1 MDDQECGGPS
11 GGVGKQEDGE
21 MNGTENEVDDADDMV
36 EQEESSG
43 SAPSPLLLG
52 TRPKRLRSKV
62 WDDFTPIFVDGKVAR
77 AECMHCHRVFNSG
90 TSNLLKHQAKCSPR
104 AQKRPMQQEL
114 PVSLSVENRSP
125 KELDAVE
132 QDIPTD
138 KNTKNL
144 EVEQAE
150 TNKLVRTLAMYGD
163 IPLRVSN
170 HGEFSR
176 FVASLNPMVEIP
188 PADNLYLYFTGLF
201 EEEKAK
207 LKKRL
212 ASLNSRVSLS
222 VYVWHYDTL
231 LPFLCLSVHYI
242 DDQWQKDKKI
252 IAFQAV
258 DSSCHAKE
266 LSMVILTAIRDWGLF
281 GKVFSIALDDAFID
295 DSVASDVKDILQK
308 WNSLH
313 ADENLSGNQSLFVVR
328 YATHLLDQI
337 IQLFDKIWDV
347 KKDLHREPVYYS
359 DEESSY
365 VREKMQRKFK
375 EQWKFNC
382 LHICMPMIM
391 DPKYRLEIIK
401 SRIMYNFNSDME
413 DYIEEVNDM
422 LLRLF
427 REYSGQTED
436 PNCTSSFITSGWN
449 YLYKDDRLL
458 DHYHYSEFPERKRPM
473 TEFDQYLEDP
483 CLSNDGT
490 SVLKWWK
497 EHSMIYP
504 TIARIARDILAIPYR
519 TDCKVATRTTRV
531 AIAKSDG
538 NHYVEERVCTQDWL
552 RSGGL
557 QDSTMR
563 VLRFRNVEDNMLS
576 SFGNYVQPN
585 RSLTTQILV
594 QHDAVRKEQR
604 LNYSK
609 STQVQNWSSS
619 ASLLGRTKMVKWAL
633 GFQAW
638 APWKS
643 GAQTK
648 REEKSSLPKRVAAA
662 AEVAARNPA
671 LRPGIG
677 MEQDCDDAAN
687 QVGAGE
693 ERILNVVLL
702 KTCVKH
708 NFIGMGDNVDNANDM
723 AEQEESSGSAPSPLF
738 LGTRP
743 KRLRSKAWDDF
754 TPIYIDGKVAKAECM
769 HCHQVFVSNST
780 SGTSSLLKH
789 QSKCNPHAQ
798 KRAMQQKLPF
808 LPSSQK
814 NLTTLNSDPRQK
826 KLLFLPISQ
835 KKCSDTADV
844 MPHKKDPALPNS
856 MNDTNRK
863 SQEVDKS
870 GSREE
875 LATPEQKNLT
885 LRHVPTNNNDQ
896 SHDEHPVPEQKNNP
910 TGTNMKNPETDQNGS
925 NGLIQ
930 TMAMCGYLPLMMH
943 NDRFRK
949 CLPCFDSMVNMPAN
963 INIYLDFIQLFDKEK
978 AKLKERFAALSSR
991 VCLSA
996 HVWHYVQQ
1004 LAFLCLSV
1012 HYIDEEWE
1020 RQQKI
1025 IRFCHVGP
1033 SCDAGELSSVILGAI
1048 EKWGLRDKLLQMS
1061 KPISRNGIF
1070 TVQNRA
1076 SRNRIH
1082 TAKQSLFV
1090 IRYGT
1095 HLLDQVIQ
1103 VGLDELD
1110 KIMEKSV
1117 MCSKFMEGLTSSA
1130 VKYSNNNYA
1139 ASGKDWTCARRI
1151 CDTLED
1157 FHRCIDIMPNF
1168 PCPVDLF
1175 YMVWK
1180 VKRDLQRE
1188 VDNNRDD
1195 SFSTVVKK
1203 MQEKFKNCWKLCCL
1217 HFYLAMVVDPSHRL
1231 EHIKFRVRLHTDTD
1245 YIHYMH
1251 DIFLNL
1257 FDEYSGKVEDTNCT
1271 SETRTEVGVDG
1282 GDDRLKYY
1290 RRYENPICERPMTEL
1305 DQYLQEPRLSGG
1317 ERDDWL
1323 TSDGFKYDK
1332 IRWTGY
1338 PMLAIVM
1345 VAVGLMFTASF
1356 CKEWEIMLIMPITWM
1371 NKRKSSGSAPSPLFL
1386 GTRPKRLR
1394 SKVWDDFKPIYID
1407 GKVARAECMHCHQ
1420 ILISN
1425 SANGTSNLLKHQA
1438 KCSPIPRKGQCNR
1451 NFRFCYPARRV

>member
-1 MDDQECGGPS
+1 MGEAVVNNTKPFLALLGMDDQECGGPS
-11 GGVGKQEDGE
+11 GGVGEQEDVE
-21 MNGTENEVDDADDMV
+21 MNGMENEVDDADDIV

-144 EVEQAE
+144 EVKQAE

-313 ADENLSGNQSLFVVR
+313 ADESLSGNQSLFVIIQVGLDELDKIMEKSRKFSKLDKFMERSRKLSKFPKGDAPLALQYPNCR
-328 YATHLLDQI
+328 YAPSSEDWGKADKICAILDDFHRQKDELYKGCSPLE
-337 IQLFDKIWDV
+337 LFDKIWDV

-458 DHYHYSEFPERKRPM
+458 DHYHYSEFPEWKRPM
-473 TEFDQYLEDP
+473 TELDQYLEDP

-519 TDCKVATRTTRV
+519 TDCKVATRTARV

-552 RSGGL
+552 RSGGFDNACTQVQKML
-557 QDSTMR
+557 RIICLVHLATM
-563 VLRFRNVEDNMLS
+563 
-576 SFGNYVQPN
+576 
-585 RSLTTQILV
+585 ILV

-604 LNYSK
+604 LHYSK

-619 ASLLGRTKMVKWAL
+619 ASMLGRTKMVKWAL

-677 MEQDCDDAAN
+677 MDQDCDDAAN

-693 ERILNVVLL
+693 ERILN
-702 KTCVKH
+702 
-708 NFIGMGDNVDNANDM
+708 GMGDNVDNANDM

-814 NLTTLNSDPRQK
+814 NLTALNSDPRQK
-826 KLLFLPISQ
+826 KLPFLPISQ
-835 KKCSDTADV
+835 KKCSDTAD
-844 MPHKKDPALPNS
+844 AFRLGL
-856 MNDTNRK
+856 
-863 SQEVDKS
+863 S
-870 GSREE
+870 G
-875 LATPEQKNLT
+875 
-885 LRHVPTNNNDQ
+885 
-896 SHDEHPVPEQKNNP
+896 
-910 TGTNMKNPETDQNGS
+910 
-925 NGLIQ
+925 
-930 TMAMCGYLPLMMH
+930 
-943 NDRFRK
+943 
-949 CLPCFDSMVNMPAN
+949 
-963 INIYLDFIQLFDKEK
+963 
-978 AKLKERFAALSSR
+978 
-991 VCLSA
+991 
-996 HVWHYVQQ
+996 
-1004 LAFLCLSV
+1004 
-1012 HYIDEEWE
+1012 
-1020 RQQKI
+1020 
-1025 IRFCHVGP
+1025 
-1033 SCDAGELSSVILGAI
+1033 
-1048 EKWGLRDKLLQMS
+1048 KWGPPTQ
-1061 KPISRNGIF
+1061 
-1070 TVQNRA
+1070 
-1076 SRNRIH
+1076 
-1082 TAKQSLFV
+1082 
-1090 IRYGT
+1090 
-1095 HLLDQVIQ
+1095 
-1103 VGLDELD
+1103 
-1110 KIMEKSV
+1110 
-1117 MCSKFMEGLTSSA
+1117 
-1130 VKYSNNNYA
+1130 
-1139 ASGKDWTCARRI
+1139 
-1151 CDTLED
+1151 
-1157 FHRCIDIMPNF
+1157 
-1168 PCPVDLF
+1168 
-1175 YMVWK
+1175 
-1180 VKRDLQRE
+1180 
-1188 VDNNRDD
+1188 
-1195 SFSTVVKK
+1195 
-1203 MQEKFKNCWKLCCL
+1203 
-1217 HFYLAMVVDPSHRL
+1217 
-1231 EHIKFRVRLHTDTD
+1231 
-1245 YIHYMH
+1245 
-1251 DIFLNL
+1251 
-1257 FDEYSGKVEDTNCT
+1257 
-1271 SETRTEVGVDG
+1271 
-1282 GDDRLKYY
+1282 
-1290 RRYENPICERPMTEL
+1290 
-1305 DQYLQEPRLSGG
+1305 
-1317 ERDDWL
+1317 
-1323 TSDGFKYDK
+1323 
-1332 IRWTGY
+1332 
-1338 PMLAIVM
+1338 
-1345 VAVGLMFTASF
+1345 
-1356 CKEWEIMLIMPITWM
+1356 
-1371 NKRKSSGSAPSPLFL
+1371 
-1386 GTRPKRLR
+1386 
-1394 SKVWDDFKPIYID
+1394 
-1407 GKVARAECMHCHQ
+1407 
-1420 ILISN
+1420 
-1425 SANGTSNLLKHQA
+1425 
-1438 KCSPIPRKGQCNR
+1438 
-1451 NFRFCYPARRV
+1451 

>member
-1 MDDQECGGPS
+1 MKVASKEPRRVHPVVLACVHNGMDDQECGGPS

-313 ADENLSGNQSLFVVR
+313 ADESLSGNQSLFV
-328 YATHLLDQI
+328 I
-337 IQLFDKIWDV
+337 IQVGLDELDKITEKSRKFSKLD
-347 KKDLHREPVYYS
+347 KFMERLQSTLALRQKDLHREPVYYS

-538 NHYVEERVCTQDWL
+538 NHYVEER
-552 RSGGL
+552 
-557 QDSTMR
+557 
-563 VLRFRNVEDNMLS
+563 
-576 SFGNYVQPN
+576 
-585 RSLTTQILV
+585 ILV

-910 TGTNMKNPETDQNGS
+910 IGTNMKNPETDQNGS

-963 INIYLDFIQLFDKEK
+963 INIYLDFIQPFDKEK
-978 AKLKERFAALSSR
+978 AKLKE
-991 VCLSA
+991 
-996 HVWHYVQQ
+996 
-1004 LAFLCLSV
+1004 SV
-1012 HYIDEEWE
+1012 HYIDEERE

-1048 EKWGLRDKLLQMS
+1048 EKWGLRDKVFSIVLDDEFVDDSVASNVKAHLQKWNFHRAKQS
-1061 KPISRNGIF
+1061 FQESNSHCKTELPGIEF
-1070 TVQNRA
+1070 TLQNRA

-1157 FHRCIDIMPNF
+1157 FHRCIGIMPNF

-1175 YMVWK
+1175 DMVWK

-1290 RRYENPICERPMTEL
+1290 RQYENPICERPMTEL
-1305 DQYLQEPRLSGG
+1305 DQYLQESRLSGG
-1317 ERDDWL
+1317 ERDVLRWWKGHNLTYPTVARMARDILAIPCRTYFNIATRTAKFAIRESRRNFYIEELVCFQDWL
-1323 TSDGFKYDK
+1323 TSDGRSRLVVLLSEINIQVSKGKGFHDLSMTKCTNDNFVQAILGIMPSSFAKYD
-1332 IRWTGY
+1332 
-1338 PMLAIVM
+1338 
-1345 VAVGLMFTASF
+1345 
-1356 CKEWEIMLIMPITWM
+1356 
-1371 NKRKSSGSAPSPLFL
+1371 
-1386 GTRPKRLR
+1386 
-1394 SKVWDDFKPIYID
+1394 
-1407 GKVARAECMHCHQ
+1407 
-1420 ILISN
+1420 
-1425 SANGTSNLLKHQA
+1425 
-1438 KCSPIPRKGQCNR
+1438 
-1451 NFRFCYPARRV
+1451 